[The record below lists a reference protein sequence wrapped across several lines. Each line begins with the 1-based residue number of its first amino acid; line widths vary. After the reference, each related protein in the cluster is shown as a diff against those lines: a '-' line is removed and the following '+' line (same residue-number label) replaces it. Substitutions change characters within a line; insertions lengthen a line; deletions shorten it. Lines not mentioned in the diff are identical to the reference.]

1 VALRPPLQRS
11 LSIGLGN
18 GLPVGAENLAP
29 ALAAVLELGLGAL
42 AAAVAATPRRGGL
55 RAELL
60 ALAARAEA
68 AVKGY
73 ATEGW
78 CAGLA
83 GCGGEEL
90 DELCGLLTAVRR
102 DASQQT
108 R

>member
-1 VALRPPLQRS
+1 VERPSALQRS
-11 LSIGLGN
+11 LSVEN

-29 ALAAVLELGLGAL
+29 ALEAVLDHGLGAL
-42 AAAVAATPRRGGL
+42 DAAVAATRRGWP
-55 RAELL
+55 RVELQ

-68 AVKGY
+68 ALEGY

-90 DELCGLLTAVRR
+90 GELCGLLVSVRH
-102 DASQQT
+102 DASG
-108 R
+108 